1 MVLTGQPFDAERLQF
16 AGESFRVAD
25 QVEVNVNWGNASYSV
40 SNTNRLAFRPP
51 DAEGTGH
58 LVWFDRSGKQVGTT
72 GESGTVLPTLS
83 PDEKRVVVS
92 REPTNDLWMA
102 DLERGTFS
110 RITFDRTIQ
119 VIPIWSP
126 DGKHVLY
133 RSSRTGTGDLYLKD
147 TNGTS
152 PDQALLKSPETKS
165 PTDWSRDG
173 QFIMYEVNGNETR
186 ADLWLLPMSG
196 DRNPRPYLRG
206 PYNEQQGRF
215 SPDGKWVAYTSDES
229 GGPQVYIQGFPET
242 ASKLQ
247 ISNNGGAD
255 PRWSGDGNELF
266 YISADQKMMSVR
278 IERTNGKIKAGIP
291 QELFPVRVTGLTDT
305 RTHYAVTRDSR
316 RFLVNTRNERSAV
329 APITVVLNWP
339 ATMIK

>member
-1 MVLTGQPFDAERLQF
+1 
-16 AGESFRVAD
+16 
-25 QVEVNVNWGNASYSV
+25 
-40 SNTNRLAFRPP
+40 
-51 DAEGTGH
+51 
-58 LVWFDRSGKQVGTT
+58 
-72 GESGTVLPTLS
+72 
-83 PDEKRVVVS
+83 
-92 REPTNDLWMA
+92 
-102 DLERGTFS
+102 
-110 RITFDRTIQ
+110 
-119 VIPIWSP
+119 
-126 DGKHVLY
+126 
-133 RSSRTGTGDLYLKD
+133 
-147 TNGTS
+147 
-152 PDQALLKSPETKS
+152 
-165 PTDWSRDG
+165 
-173 QFIMYEVNGNETR
+173 
-186 ADLWLLPMSG
+186 MSG
-196 DRNPRPYLRG
+196 DQKPRPYLRG